1 MSSCANC
8 GKGEEDSIKLKTCTA
23 CKAVKYCNAACQKAH
38 RPQHKNECRKRAVE
52 LQDEDLFKQ
61 TREEDCPICCI
72 RLPAS
77 DSGKRYQ
84 VCCGKVICSGCM
96 FGVQVRDDVDTKCPF
111 CRVPTPYE
119 VETEIFVERFYKRME
134 FGDTEAMYHIGY
146 YHMYGDL
153 GFPLNPEKAF
163 ELFIRAADLGHAS
176 ANYQLGKAYFLGQGP
191 VERDV
196 MKAIH
201 YKKLAAMG
209 GDLVARHSLGLI
221 EAGVGNMDKA
231 LKHYMIALKS
241 GYKTSLD
248 EVRSLYTK
256 GRATKKDYEN
266 ALRSWQAYLDEIRS
280 DQRDEAANCSSGY
293 QYIDK

>member
-1 MSSCANC
+1 
-8 GKGEEDSIKLKTCTA
+8 
-23 CKAVKYCNAACQKAH
+23 
-38 RPQHKNECRKRAVE
+38 
-52 LQDEDLFKQ
+52 
-61 TREEDCPICCI
+61 
-72 RLPAS
+72 
-77 DSGKRYQ
+77 
-84 VCCGKVICSGCM
+84 
-96 FGVQVRDDVDTKCPF
+96 
-111 CRVPTPYE
+111 
-119 VETEIFVERFYKRME
+119 
-134 FGDTEAMYHIGY
+134 
-146 YHMYGDL
+146 
-153 GFPLNPEKAF
+153 
-163 ELFIRAADLGHAS
+163 
-176 ANYQLGKAYFLGQGP
+176 
-191 VERDV
+191 

-201 YKKLAAMG
+201 YKKLGAMG

-280 DQRDEAANCSSGY
+280 DDRDEAAKCSSGY